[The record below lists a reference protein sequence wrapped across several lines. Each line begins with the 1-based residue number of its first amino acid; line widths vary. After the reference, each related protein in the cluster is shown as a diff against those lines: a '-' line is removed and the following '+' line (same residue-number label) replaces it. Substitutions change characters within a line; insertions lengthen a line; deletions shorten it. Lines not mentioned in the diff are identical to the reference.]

1 MLQVDAR
8 LIERVGKELKAYY
21 RGQESTLRDQFV
33 WMRVF
38 LKRTKTITDEEKQ
51 RIEEV
56 LTMLGLDQL
65 WDESPLVQ
73 AERAKARAE
82 GSLEM
87 SRSLV
92 ETAVNARFPALS
104 NLAHQKVAAMTE
116 PEALRIL
123 LAQIVVAPDEQNVRA
138 LLLPQKP
145 S

>member
-1 MLQVDAR
+1 
-8 LIERVGKELKAYY
+8 
-21 RGQESTLRDQFV
+21 
-33 WMRVF
+33 
-38 LKRTKTITDEEKQ
+38 
-51 RIEEV
+51 
-56 LTMLGLDQL
+56 
-65 WDESPLVQ
+65 VQ